1 MGRGRDVHRRM
12 VFWTGMPLDA
22 AGAALIVSGT
32 SDRLMHGTGALGVL
46 AGAVLAVRNHRV

>member
-1 MGRGRDVHRRM
+1 MHRRM